1 MLVVNREPGSCC
13 VLQDERQTD
22 WQCNGNGDR
31 RGVSSVGD
39 WRSLTKRCKTLTRV
53 LKVEGERPRAR
64 LGDESSREN
73 PILTTP
79 PSASRALRER
89 SLLSAK
95 ERKKIA
101 KEMFKKEKKK
111 KSCWLEWNG
120 INKINCFPWR
130 MEPFGQELAT
140 GSDGHWTVFVFFPFV
155 FGSTWKIK
163 IKQNKQQ
170 Q

>member
-1 MLVVNREPGSCC
+1 MVNSFRESGSCC
-13 VLQDERQTD
+13 VLEDERQTD

-39 WRSLTKRCKTLTRV
+39 WRSLSKRCKTLTRV

-64 LGDESSREN
+64 LGDESREN

-95 ERKKIA
+95 E
-101 KEMFKKEKKK
+101 KKK
-111 KSCWLEWNG
+111 LPKKYLKRKVKKLLVGVEWN
-120 INKINCFPWR
+120 
-130 MEPFGQELAT
+130 Q
-140 GSDGHWTVFVFFPFV
+140 
-155 FGSTWKIK
+155 
-163 IKQNKQQ
+163 
-170 Q
+170 